1 MAKKNKVDYIETPR
15 KSKRFRDIKSV
26 DEFIQVLKDE
36 QKARDEVIK
45 KMKGLK

>member
-36 QKARDEVIK
+36 QKARDDLK
-45 KMKGLK
+45 KKKKGLK